1 MSIRLIVLDSEE
13 YDSSDR
19 TTIKVQVDNKELG
32 YRYLWDLNKFSNR
45 YYMLKDLVDQYF
57 ATNVLPVVPQNEDPF
72 WDPEEPVFIGNAY
85 TYMKGLLHLMDN
97 PETIPVI
104 G

>member
-13 YDSSDR
+13 YDSGDK

-32 YRYLWDLNKFSNR
+32 YRYFWDLNKFSNR

-57 ATNVLPVVPQNEDPF
+57 ETGVLPVLPQN
-72 WDPEEPVFIGNAY
+72 
-85 TYMKGLLHLMDN
+85 
-97 PETIPVI
+97 
-104 G
+104 